1 MLRFLTRLGVTSLCE
16 HPDDVSERVQIDLT
30 EATAADKARERPVH
44 PWFAVRAPTFARAA
58 VVLTLL
64 RGSQSFASVGES
76 TTVEQLRALAGLP
89 TDARPR
95 ILDLF
100 AGTGAVA
107 GAAGG
112 WDCEADAVELNPV
125 AHLITVASWTLAPAL
140 SDARGDWRG
149 LADEVADH
157 HQQIWTSARDRLR
170 DVFKDGSYA
179 YVWQLTLACP
189 SCSCAVPFG
198 DPTRAAPFLRKDVTG
213 QRSRTR
219 DQCPECGAA
228 VDRRAAASTG
238 QGWRLVAA
246 LADARAGIADV
257 TTASQAAEL
266 VASQLASTMRELD
279 GPAPDEIDHRIG
291 APRQALWML
300 ELTVAA
306 RHVMDKLAERGLTTA
321 QTEALE
327 LCGALCVSAMSEYA
341 ATGGRIDQRGRF
353 HAGLRAG
360 MPRAPSFAEPGL
372 ELLST
377 YWARR
382 TELFN
387 ARFERSLRLTGAVRA
402 HRADATALP
411 FPDASFD
418 AIVCDPPYFDNIQY
432 ADEAEPYRRWMQL
445 ATRHSVHQI
454 LDDPPRAHEIVL
466 HREGDTE
473 RERERYETLLRRS
486 LEEAGRVLREDRCL
500 SLLYPARDPAQLD
513 AFLRLVQ
520 PRGFELV
527 EAVRVATDRR
537 PVLKGESQPAS
548 YVLLLRKAHAVTAV
562 PLATADAGRVLEL
575 ADRGKRTLYAAIVD
589 ILVSEWEE
597 EDLSDRLTG
606 FVGSREQKI
615 AELVAGSSD
624 PGELLAE
631 LGARALRRHA
641 DDLEIPKDERPSD
654 AFGLA
659 NEILKSIGFTV
670 PEPPV
675 FTFTMQLEIID
686 RVRAELPLAADLEV
700 LRGRFLTGAQAL
712 ELAIRYGTVAWLQ
725 LLSPQ
730 GWLELL
736 EDLFRSVRDEKPF
749 RGPDAF
755 SFGDWIAVFGAV
767 PNLEDQAPVHL
778 RPRFANLRRTLTKR
792 KARQGLDR
800 HVGTR
805 NKIEHNKEGFLEQ
818 PFATVRAQ
826 TQEGLNEGAGAL
838 LTLINER
845 ALPQVLQPLEE
856 SRDRWNRV
864 LLRAINEKGIR
875 VEMYIEQHLDLTQ
888 PCLWFPGGANPR
900 EVAPLLVPLQTIEAV
915 TGQRR

>member
-1 MLRFLTRLGVTSLCE
+1 
-16 HPDDVSERVQIDLT
+16 
-30 EATAADKARERPVH
+30 
-44 PWFAVRAPTFARAA
+44 
-58 VVLTLL
+58 
-64 RGSQSFASVGES
+64 
-76 TTVEQLRALAGLP
+76 
-89 TDARPR
+89 
-95 ILDLF
+95 
-100 AGTGAVA
+100 
-107 GAAGG
+107 
-112 WDCEADAVELNPV
+112 
-125 AHLITVASWTLAPAL
+125 
-140 SDARGDWRG
+140 
-149 LADEVADH
+149 
-157 HQQIWTSARDRLR
+157 
-170 DVFKDGSYA
+170 
-179 YVWQLTLACP
+179 
-189 SCSCAVPFG
+189 
-198 DPTRAAPFLRKDVTG
+198 
-213 QRSRTR
+213 
-219 DQCPECGAA
+219 
-228 VDRRAAASTG
+228 
-238 QGWRLVAA
+238 
-246 LADARAGIADV
+246 
-257 TTASQAAEL
+257 
-266 VASQLASTMRELD
+266 
-279 GPAPDEIDHRIG
+279 
-291 APRQALWML
+291 ML
-300 ELTVAA
+300 ELAVAA
-306 RHVMDKLAERGLTTA
+306 RHAMDKLAERGLTTA

-327 LCGALCVSAMSEYA
+327 LCGALGVSAMSVYA
-341 ATGGRIDQRGRF
+341 ATGGRIDRRGRF
-353 HAGLRAG
+353 NAGLRAG
-360 MPRAPSFAEPGL
+360 MRRAASFAEPGL

-382 TELFN
+382 TELFI
-387 ARFERSLRLTGAVRA
+387 ARFERSGRMTGAVRA

-411 FPDASFD
+411 FPDATFD

-432 ADEAEPYRRWMQL
+432 ADEAEPYRRWLQL
-445 ATRHSVHQI
+445 ATRLSVHQI
-454 LDDPPRAHEIVL
+454 LDGPPRGQEIVL
-466 HREGDTE
+466 HREDDTE

-486 LEEAGRVLREDRCL
+486 LEEAGRVLRDGRCL

-527 EAVRVATDRR
+527 EAVRVATESR
-537 PVLKGESQPAS
+537 PALKGESQPAS

-575 ADRGKRTLYAAIVD
+575 ADRGKSTLYAAIVD

-597 EDLSDRLTG
+597 EDLADRLSG
-606 FVGSREQKI
+606 FVGSREHKI

-641 DDLEIPKDERPSD
+641 DGLEIPKDERPSD

-670 PEPPV
+670 PEPPA
-675 FTFTMQLEIID
+675 FTFTMQLEIVD

-700 LRGRFLTGAQAL
+700 LRGRFLTGAHAL

-730 GWLELL
+730 GWLQLL

-749 RGPDAF
+749 RGSDAF
-755 SFGDWIAVFGAV
+755 SFGDWVAVFGAV

-778 RPRFANLRRTLTKR
+778 RPRLANLRRALTKR

-805 NKIEHNKEGFLEQ
+805 NRIEHNKEGFLEQ
-818 PFATVRAQ
+818 PFTTVRAQ
-826 TQEGLNEGAGAL
+826 TQEGLNEGARAL

-900 EVAPLLVPLQTIEAV
+900 EVAPLLVPLQMIEAV